1 MIPPEE
7 IERSFMRAGWEVP
20 GPTRYP
26 LVGNAGELSITAYA
40 QYAVAADDICRSR
53 RRSAAI
59 VDRRRAMSYWVR
71 VIPSPRVAAVLIEK
85 HGGAPEEEWGN
96 PYKEGV

>member
-7 IERSFMRAGWEVP
+7 IERSFMRAGWEVE

-26 LVGNAGELSITAYA
+26 LVGNAGELSITAHA
-40 QYAVAADDICRSR
+40 HYAVAADDPVFEL
-53 RRSAAI
+53 

>member
-26 LVGNAGELSITAYA
+26 LVGNAGELSITAHA
-40 QYAVAADDICRSR
+40 HYAVAADDPVFEL
-53 RRSAAI
+53 

-71 VIPSPRVAAVLIEK
+71 VIPSPRVAVVLIEK